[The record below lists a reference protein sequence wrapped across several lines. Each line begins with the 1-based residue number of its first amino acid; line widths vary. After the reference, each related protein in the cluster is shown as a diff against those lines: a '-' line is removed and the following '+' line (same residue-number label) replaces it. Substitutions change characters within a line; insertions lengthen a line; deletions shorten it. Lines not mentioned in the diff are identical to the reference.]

1 MSQEIKTCNITI
13 NNEKYYDSN
22 VSRAGQAMADV
33 LSMGWNFIQ
42 FAWCG
47 GCCCCL
53 TLLFALIAATATAPN
68 NIGLSIL
75 GLIILLC
82 CCCSSY
88 NYYKYYEAKTD
99 LENIS
104 NSVKSTTDSRPCQD
118 ETTGQ
123 VYN

>member
-22 VSRAGQAMADV
+22 VSRAGQAMKNILTIWWSFV
-33 LSMGWNFIQ
+33 Q

-47 GCCCCL
+47 GCCCCM
-53 TLLFALIAATATAPN
+53 ALIFAIIASMSTNYIA
-68 NIGLSIL
+68 L
-75 GLIILLC
+75 GTMGFIILIC

-88 NYYKYYEAKTD
+88 NYYNYSTAKSD

-104 NSVKSTTDSRPCQD
+104 NSVKSTVDSRPCKD
-118 ETTGQ
+118 EQTGQ